1 MLCVVYS
8 QSAEL
13 MTSWQSPNW
22 VHCCCACFSETVL
35 HEDTLLSGNLGRFRF
50 LCSCVCFVQPF
61 CFVSEYRCTQSSFLV
76 ITQGVEEGV
85 PMHRWK
91 MCSFVP
97 VEVDN
102 VQFGAFNSD
111 FFVNLR
117 NCHVCLKRCISHPV
131 EVQFVLPSGHVTS
144 CNSSFNHLHL
154 SINGWWP

>member
-1 MLCVVYS
+1 MFTILIFGDH
-8 QSAEL
+8 AGGGGGDA
-13 MTSWQSPNW
+13 N
-22 VHCCCACFSETVL
+22 A
-35 HEDTLLSGNLGRFRF
+35 
-50 LCSCVCFVQPF
+50 
-61 CFVSEYRCTQSSFLV
+61 
-76 ITQGVEEGV
+76 
-85 PMHRWK
+85 PMK

-144 CNSSFNHLHL
+144 CNSSFNHFHL
-154 SINGWWP
+154 SINR